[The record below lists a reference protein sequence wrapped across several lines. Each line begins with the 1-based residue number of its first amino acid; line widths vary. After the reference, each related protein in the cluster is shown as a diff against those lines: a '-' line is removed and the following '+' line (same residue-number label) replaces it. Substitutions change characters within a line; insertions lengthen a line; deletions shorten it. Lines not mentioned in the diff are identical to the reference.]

1 MYKYRHERLQSR
13 MDHVQY
19 MYKIRESST
28 VFENF
33 VFPIVIYNRDG
44 TIAAAN
50 KDFRDLAKICE
61 ADIQLEKLNILDYID
76 NNDNYGL
83 EEAVH
88 MAFGGVPNVYI
99 SDTRIIRAET
109 GTPLEDES
117 MQHPNV
123 IFYPMTYDQD
133 DVKFV
138 GILLDDNQ
146 TAESETID

>member
-19 MYKIRESST
+19 MYQIRESSA

-33 VFPIVIYNRDG
+33 VFPIVIYARDG

-50 KDFRDLAKICE
+50 KRFRKLAEIRE
-61 ADIQLEKLNILDYID
+61 DDIQRKKANIFDYID

-88 MAFGGVPNVYI
+88 IAFSGVPNVYI
-99 SDTRIIRAET
+99 SDTCIIRAKP
-109 GTPLEDES
+109 GTPNEDES
-117 MQHPNV
+117 RQYPNA
-123 IFYPMTYDQD
+123 IFYPMAFDQD
-133 DVKFV
+133 GAKLV

-146 TAESETID
+146 TAEGETID